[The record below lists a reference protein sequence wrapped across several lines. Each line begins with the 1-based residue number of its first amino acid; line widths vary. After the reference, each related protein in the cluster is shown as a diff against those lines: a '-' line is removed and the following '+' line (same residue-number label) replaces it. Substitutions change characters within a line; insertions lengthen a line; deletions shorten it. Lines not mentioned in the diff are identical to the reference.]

1 MQTIV
6 RAAEATLS
14 VRRSRF
20 LASAWIAR
28 TTEQFHQTLDEI
40 ARGHHSARHIAYA
53 YRLRAEGEERAH
65 DAGEPAGSAGT
76 PILQLLQGE
85 ELWDVGVAVV
95 RYFGGVKLGV
105 GNLARAYREAARAAL
120 AGAGMRPLVPTTRA
134 VVLAPPELLGEVFA
148 VLGRQRV
155 QVLGQRVEEQAEVRV
170 EVAER
175 DLEALGEA
183 MTPWAQVR
191 VEEG

>member
-6 RAAEATLS
+6 RPAEATLT

-20 LASAWIAR
+20 LASVWVAH
-28 TTEQFHQTLDEI
+28 TTEDVQETLDEI
-40 ARGHHSARHIAYA
+40 ARRHHAARHIAYA
-53 YRLRAEGEERAH
+53 YRLRTNGEERAH

-85 ELWDVGVAVV
+85 ELWDAGVAVV

-120 AGAGMRPLVPTTRA
+120 EGAGLRPLVPTTRA

-148 VLGRQRV
+148 VLGRRGV
-155 QVLGQRVEEQAEVRV
+155 QVLGQRVTEQAEVRV
-170 EVAER
+170 EVAENEV
-175 DLEALGEA
+175 EALGQA
-183 MTPWAQVR
+183 MNPWAHLR

>member
-6 RAAEATLS
+6 REAEATLS

-20 LASAWIAR
+20 LASAWVARTAENVHETLDAIAR
-28 TTEQFHQTLDEI
+28 
-40 ARGHHSARHIAYA
+40 RHHSARHIAYA
-53 YRLRAEGEERAH
+53 YRLRTDGEERAH

-120 AGAGMRPLVPTTRA
+120 ERAGLRPLVPTTRA

-148 VLGRQRV
+148 VLGRRGI
-155 QVLGQRVEEQAEVRV
+155 QVLGQRVTEQAEVRV
-170 EVAER
+170 EVAES
-175 DLEALGEA
+175 DLEALGQA
-183 MTPWAQVR
+183 MTPWARLR